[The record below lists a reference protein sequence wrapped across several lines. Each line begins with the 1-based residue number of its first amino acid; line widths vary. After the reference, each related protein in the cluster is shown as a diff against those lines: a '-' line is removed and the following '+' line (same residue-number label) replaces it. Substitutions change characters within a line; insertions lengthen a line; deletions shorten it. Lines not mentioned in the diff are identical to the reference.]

1 MNLLFVL
8 SQIELTGAETYA
20 VSLIKVF
27 KSKGHKLAIVS
38 DTLNSPV
45 EVPYYSLDMD
55 NRKSLF
61 NRLRH
66 IKRLCQIIKQ
76 EKADI
81 LHAHSRASSWV
92 AYFASRIAKIPL
104 VTTAHCIY
112 PVHLSRKIM
121 PCFGEKIIAVCGAV
135 KEHLVRDL
143 KVKNEKVSLIPN
155 GIDIDKFK
163 SNIKTVSI
171 EEEFRGSTS
180 GGSQKRIISWIG
192 RFSGPRGR
200 LIEEMVKKVFPE
212 VLRIIPDICFL
223 IVSGGNQPASL
234 KDKVEAINQQFGQE
248 VIRFTGLRNDLP
260 QIYALSDLVIGAGRV
275 ALEAMACARPVI
287 AVGENKFVGLI
298 SPQTIEDGIYT
309 NFGDCCKQQPID
321 WSKLSQSAIDVL
333 KDKKKATELGQWGRE
348 ISVAQFDLKKIADKV
363 EGVYEKALAK

>member
-1 MNLLFVL
+1 MNTLFVL

-20 VSLIKVF
+20 VSLIKALQN
-27 KSKGHKLAIVS
+27 KGYKLAIVS

-45 EVPYYSLDMD
+45 EVPYYPLDMD

-66 IKRLCQIIKQ
+66 IKQLCQIIKQ
-76 EKADI
+76 EKIDI

-121 PCFGEKIIAVCGAV
+121 PCFGEEIIAVCGAV

-143 KVKNEKVSLIPN
+143 NVKSEKVFLIPN
-155 GIDIDKFK
+155 GIDLQRFK
-163 SNIKTVSI
+163 SDIDCASVK
-171 EEEFRGSTS
+171 EEFRGS
-180 GGSQKRIISWIG
+180 SQKRIISWVG

-200 LIEEMVKKVFPE
+200 LIEEMVGKVFPE
-212 VLRIIPDICFL
+212 VLRIIPDTCFL
-223 IVSGGNQPASL
+223 IVGGGISPSSL
-234 KDKVEAINQQFGQE
+234 MDKVEAINQQFGQ
-248 VIRFTGLRNDLP
+248 VVVRLTGLRNDLP

-275 ALEAMACARPVI
+275 TLEAMACARPVI

-309 NFGDCCKQQPID
+309 NFGDCCPYQPTD
-321 WSKLSQSAIDVL
+321 WKELTQVIVHLLKNKKEFIKL
-333 KDKKKATELGQWGRE
+333 GRWGRTIIE
-348 ISVAQFDLKKIADKV
+348 ERFDLRMVADKV
-363 EGVYEKALAK
+363 EEVYEKTQ